1 MKDIIR
7 NKPIRKIIRRVLT
20 NNDRRSYQRIITKEV
35 RVLKALRR
43 MVKLSQDQASSICG
57 YSRATISHIEN
68 GRIEIPLSRIRHI
81 VLSYGFEFK
90 KFEELMRK
98 EFLRDEVIESC
109 NERMLKLSEDKLKL
123 VQSILGNI

>member
-1 MKDIIR
+1 M
-7 NKPIRKIIRRVLT
+7 
-20 NNDRRSYQRIITKEV
+20 E
-35 RVLKALRR
+35 
-43 MVKLSQDQASSICG
+43 KLSQDQASSICG
-57 YSRATISHIEN
+57 YSRPTISHIEN

-90 KFEELMRK
+90 KFEELMRE

-123 VQSILGNI
+123 VQSLLGNM